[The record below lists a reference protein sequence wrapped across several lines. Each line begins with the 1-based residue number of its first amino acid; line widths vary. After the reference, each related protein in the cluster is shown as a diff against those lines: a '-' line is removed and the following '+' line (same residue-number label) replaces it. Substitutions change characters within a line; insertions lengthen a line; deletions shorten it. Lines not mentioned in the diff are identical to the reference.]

1 MYAVKHGE
9 QQVKCSPVDGSL
21 CIGRIA
27 NNLSASSDGQLMR
40 LGFGKA
46 SDRYES
52 AKSSNSLSFSKTL
65 RSLIRVL
72 TVQDLAAGHR
82 PFISTQAFSG
92 LSEVFG

>member
-1 MYAVKHGE
+1 
-9 QQVKCSPVDGSL
+9 
-21 CIGRIA
+21 
-27 NNLSASSDGQLMR
+27 MR

-46 SDRYES
+46 SDKYER
-52 AKSSNSLSFSKTL
+52 AKSSNSLSFSKVL

-72 TVQDLAAGHR
+72 TVQNLAAGHG